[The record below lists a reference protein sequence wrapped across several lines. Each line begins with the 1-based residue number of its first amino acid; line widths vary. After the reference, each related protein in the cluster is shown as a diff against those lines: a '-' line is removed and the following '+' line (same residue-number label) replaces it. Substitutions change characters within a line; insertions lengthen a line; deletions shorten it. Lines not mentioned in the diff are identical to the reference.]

1 VAEKIQLWHTM
12 GMETTPT
19 TKKQP
24 VFETIAYRG
33 TVFDKKELRRLQRF
47 IDERGNISRAA
58 LSRDICTRYAWRRRN
73 GLRPVTSCRALMERL
88 ERRQMLKLPA
98 LKRQGVKH
106 QRRALSSAMVPLD
119 ATHDDLAT
127 ITQGT
132 TGPIAVRPITKAERQ
147 RWHELMARHHYLGD
161 CQMVGEQVSHV
172 AQAGETWV
180 GLVGWAS
187 ASRHTEVRDQYIGWE
202 AQQRG
207 QGLDLIANNVRFLLL
222 PGAHT
227 PNMASQVLGASLRRL
242 SQDWEAA
249 HGHGIVLAE
258 TFVDES
264 RFEGT
269 CYKASNWVRIGE
281 SKGWSKKGK
290 TYAFHGEPKAVYVYP
305 LHERW
310 REILHTSKG
319 WRRIRNP
326 VRAPKGIEQSEEV
339 IKDSGGL
346 FAVLGEIGDYRKA
359 RGIRFSVQTVLAVA
373 VCAALAGAKS
383 FIEIEEWGE
392 DQTEEVLR
400 RLGCKCGRAPKER
413 TFRRVLTGINASEV
427 DEKVGAWLAQ
437 RHGLSGCGVAFDG
450 KTLRGSGHGKRK
462 RPVHLL
468 SAVVQG
474 SGEVVA
480 QVAVDSKTNEITCVK
495 PLFKDL
501 DLRGAVV
508 TADALLTQKEI
519 AKYVVEEKGA
529 DYVLTVKDNQ
539 PTMKRDIA
547 DLHLET
553 FPPAVQDNR

>member
-1 VAEKIQLWHTM
+1 
-12 GMETTPT
+12 METTLP
-19 TKKQP
+19 TKKQKA
-24 VFETIAYRG
+24 FETLAYRG
-33 TVFDKKELRRLQRF
+33 TAFSPSELKRLQRF
-47 IDERGNISRAA
+47 IDERGNLSREA
-58 LSRDICTRYAWRRRN
+58 LARDICTRYGWRRRN
-73 GLRPVTSCRALMERL
+73 GLRPVTSCRALLERL
-88 ERRQMLKLPA
+88 ERRELLQLPA
-98 LKRQGVKH
+98 PKRHGVKS
-106 QRRALSSAMVPLD
+106 QRRALSSPL
-119 ATHDDLAT
+119 LGQGS
-127 ITQGT
+127 TQGDAAIDSKSIS
-132 TGPIAVRPITKAERQ
+132 GPVTVRLITKVERQ
-147 RWHELMARHHYLGD
+147 RWHELLARHHYLGD
-161 CQMVGEQVSHV
+161 CQLVGEQVCHV
-172 AQAGETWV
+172 AQVGETWV
-180 GLVGWAS
+180 GLIGWAS
-187 ASRHTEVRDQYIGWE
+187 ASRHTQVRDQFIGWQ

-269 CYKASNWVRIGE
+269 CYRASNWERIGA

-305 LHERW
+305 LHQRW
-310 REILHTSKG
+310 REILLSSKG

-326 VRAPKGIEQSEEV
+326 VRAAKGIEQYEEV
-339 IKDSGGL
+339 IKDSQGL
-346 FAVLGEIGDYRKA
+346 FAVLGEVGDFRKA
-359 RGIRFSVQTVLAVA
+359 RGIRFTVQTVLAIA
-373 VCAALAGAKS
+373 VCATLAGAKT

-392 DQTEEVLR
+392 DQSEEVLR
-400 RLGCKCGRAPKER
+400 RLGCRCGKAPKER

-427 DEKVGAWLAQ
+427 DAKVGTWLAQ
-437 RHGLSGCGVAFDG
+437 RHGLAGCGVAFDG
-450 KTLRGSGHGKRK
+450 KTLRGSGHGKRE

-468 SAVVQG
+468 SAVVHG

-495 PLFKDL
+495 PLFEGL

-508 TADALLTQKEI
+508 TADALLTQKKV
-519 AKYVVEEKGA
+519 AKYLVEDKGA
-529 DYVLTVKDNQ
+529 DYVLTVKGNQ

-547 DLHLET
+547 DLQLEA
-553 FPPAVQDNR
+553 FPPSVQDNR